1 MHDNGRENKMDYMK
15 KISELFTKAKEQNGY
30 DAAEKASDA
39 VEKIDKLYLDKC
51 LGNIGLENPV
61 TDDDMIQAV
70 ADLDT
75 IAEQY
80 LGEPL
85 CGSSDINTVKKFVSE
100 FFNYAYKKR

>member
-1 MHDNGRENKMDYMK
+1 MDNYMK
-15 KISELFTKAKEQNGY
+15 KISELFKKANEQNGY

-39 VEKIDKLYLDKC
+39 VEKIDQIYLKKC

-61 TDDDMIQAV
+61 TDNDMIQAV

-85 CGSSDINTVKKFVSE
+85 CGSSDINAVKKFISE
-100 FFNYAYKKR
+100 FFNDAYKNR